1 MKYNYYYCKFTTW
14 STSLTLGHTCKL
26 IPSPWFLGGGGW
38 WCGGWVEPALEFLIC
53 FSISK
58 RFFLQWKAVDHL

>member
-26 IPSPWFLGGGGW
+26 IPSPWFQGGGGGGGAG
-38 WCGGWVEPALEFLIC
+38 GGWNP
-53 FSISK
+53 
-58 RFFLQWKAVDHL
+58 H